1 MKKYYDLIGE
11 RLVACL
17 DWEDGYGTINQ
28 AKKYFGCEIK
38 EITKKEFDKL
48 GKEYSSNITK

>member
-1 MKKYYDLIGE
+1 MKKYYELVGQ

-17 DWEDGYGTINQ
+17 DWEKGYGSIEQ

-38 EITKKEFDKL
+38 EITRKEFNKL
-48 GKEYSSNITK
+48 GDEYSSNKVK